1 MSLLVAIASAQEPA
15 GWPAGAGL
23 DLVRGFVG
31 LVVVFGLL
39 AAFVW
44 AVRRG
49 SLLRPTRLRG
59 SDVRV
64 ETAVPLG
71 ERRSLVV
78 VAVDGRRLLLGLTPM
93 QVTLV
98 AELRAAAPA
107 FGEMLDQSVRPGAS
121 S

>member
-1 MSLLVAIASAQEPA
+1 VNDISPIASAMRA
-15 GWPAGAGL
+15 LGATA
-23 DLVRGFVG
+23 LV
-31 LVVVFGLL
+31 LGLL
-39 AAFVW
+39 LLLAW

>member
-1 MSLLVAIASAQEPA
+1 MSLLVAIASAQDPG
-15 GWPAGAGL
+15 GWPTGAGL
-23 DLVRGFVG
+23 DLVRGFVA
-31 LVVVFGLL
+31 LAVVFGLL

-49 SLLRPTRLRG
+49 TFARAARPRG

-78 VAVDGRRLLLGLTPM
+78 VAVEGRRLLLGLTPM

-98 AELRAAAPA
+98 AELRGAPPA
-107 FGEMLDQSVRPGAS
+107 FGDMLDQSVRPGATS
-121 S
+121 